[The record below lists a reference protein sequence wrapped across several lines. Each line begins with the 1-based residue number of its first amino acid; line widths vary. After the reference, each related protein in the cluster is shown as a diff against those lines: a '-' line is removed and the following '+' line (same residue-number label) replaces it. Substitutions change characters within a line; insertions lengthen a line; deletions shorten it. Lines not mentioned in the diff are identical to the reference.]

1 MWVHVGT
8 CLIIV
13 RVKACAF
20 LPANVPARVH
30 LCVKQHKKTRI
41 LETLQNGK
49 MRKKKVGIV
58 LGTIKNPHFTSE
70 LMETHKKSF
79 CG

>member
-1 MWVHVGT
+1 MWVHVGK

-30 LCVKQHKKTRI
+30 LWVKQHKKTRI

-49 MRKKKVGIV
+49 MKKNVGIV
-58 LGTIKNPHFTSE
+58 FGTIKNPHFTSE
-70 LMETHKKSF
+70 LMKTHKKNF
-79 CG
+79 RG